1 MRQNRAM
8 RAMRLGTAIVLPC
21 VLLLA
26 SACATFGS
34 KLESPEVFVT
44 GLKALESDFLEQRFE
59 SALRVQNPNE
69 QDLELDGIDVI
80 LVVNGRRL
88 GRAMSGD
95 SVTVPRLGEA
105 VVTLHAVTTVFDL
118 LRQLA
123 TAPVA
128 TEMSYELSG
137 RVFLAKSPGW
147 LSFSREGVLGGAE
160 S

>member
-1 MRQNRAM
+1 MRNR
-8 RAMRLGTAIVLPC
+8 RLILPTSL
-21 VLLLA
+21 VLLL
-26 SACATFGS
+26 SACATFGA

-59 SALRVQNPNE
+59 IALRVQNPNE
-69 QDLELDGIDVI
+69 KDLELDGIDVI
-80 LVVNGRRL
+80 LEINGRRF

-95 SVTVPRLGEA
+95 PVTIPRLGEA

-123 TAPVA
+123 TAPAA
-128 TEMSYELSG
+128 TQMSYELNG
-137 RVFLAKSPGW
+137 RVFLANSPGW